1 VRRWH
6 GGWSYRGQRP
16 PWWPENEPFP
26 PQRGAWGGPAWR
38 GGPMRRMVGLFA
50 LFTFLALVGAT
61 VLFWTIASALGASDF
76 LGNGVRGAAILLL
89 LFAWLLA
96 ARSVRRLAARVDD
109 VIDAVGRVAD
119 GDLTARVAE
128 RGPADARS
136 LARAFNAMTSRLAR
150 SEEQRRTMLADVSHE
165 LRTPL
170 SVVQGNL
177 EALVD
182 GVHPADEAHLLAILD
197 ETKVLARL
205 VEDLRTLSLAE
216 SGALALHREA
226 TDVGVLV
233 RETVD
238 AFASQAEPGGV
249 LLEAQVPSGLPQVD
263 ADPVRAREILANLI
277 ANAIRYTPRGGR
289 VSVEA
294 RSQDTAVAIEVRD
307 TGAGIAPDRVD
318 RIFDRF
324 YKSAESR
331 GAGLGLAIAKQLVEA
346 HGGEIAA
353 TSVVGEG
360 TAIRFTLPAEVA
372 PAQPV

>member
-1 VRRWH
+1 MAMFFVV
-6 GGWSYRGQRP
+6 
-16 PWWPENEPFP
+16 
-26 PQRGAWGGPAWR
+26 GAVLSVVA
-38 GGPMRRMVGLFA
+38 
-50 LFTFLALVGAT
+50 AT
-61 VLFWTIASALGASDF
+61 VLFWTLATALGAPDL
-76 LGNGVRGAAILLL
+76 LGNIARGVALLL
-89 LFAWLLA
+89 ILYALTFA
-96 ARSVRRLAARVDD
+96 ARSFRRLAAPVGD
-109 VIDAVGRVAD
+109 VIEAVGRVAH
-119 GDLTARVAE
+119 GDLSTRVDE
-128 RGPADARS
+128 RGPREARA
-136 LARAFNAMTSRLAR
+136 LARAFNAMTSRLEAG
-150 SEEQRRTMLADVSHE
+150 EEQRRRLLADVSHE

-197 ETKVLARL
+197 ETKVLSRL

-226 TDVGVLV
+226 IDVGVLA

-238 AFASQAEPGGV
+238 SFASQAEPSGV
-249 LLEAQVPSGLPQVD
+249 LIDAQIPIGLPQVD

-294 RSQDTAVAIEVRD
+294 SAGDASVAIDVRD

-346 HGGEIAA
+346 HGGEITA
-353 TSVVGEG
+353 TSVLGRG
-360 TAIRFTLPAEVA
+360 TDIRFTLPVEAA
-372 PAQPV
+372 PAKDV